1 MEKNLDGLVQSVER
15 KYVLKKQAVS
25 SEMQELE
32 ALEAKLKETEEKLK
46 EKQASPAANKVNDSV
61 MQQRDPP
68 PAFRGQPPGVST
80 TSTPV
85 TTNEGARNTVNQAP
99 STSTMSFWR
108 PSMPGTLPETPG
120 DSRQNSYLGGHQ
132 GNS

>member
-1 MEKNLDGLVQSVER
+1 MDKNLDGLVQSVER
-15 KYVLKKQAVS
+15 KKQAVS
-25 SEMQELE
+25 SDMQELE

-68 PAFRGQPPGVST
+68 PAFHGQSPRVST

-85 TTNEGARNTVNQAP
+85 TTDEGPRNSVNQAP

-120 DSRQNSYLGGHQ
+120 DSRQSSYLGSHQ